1 VNALVREVR
10 RAYVARATDLRGL
23 AVLLAIPPA
32 GKAQAMRGSTYSF
45 AAVGSAV
52 LLTLAACSSGGG
64 SSSSG
69 SSSGGNA
76 QGVSAICKLT
86 NPPKSSASA
95 PPTSSASPVAN
106 PPAGV
111 SVGVILPDT
120 TSSTRYTLYDQPLLK
135 AAFDAAG
142 LKSDI
147 QNSQGDTTK
156 QSAIASSMIGE
167 GVKVLLLDSIDQS
180 SGAAIEQQAAAA
192 GVQVIDYDRV
202 NLGGNAAYYVSFD
215 NEEVGTLQAQTLVD
229 CLNQAKASKPR
240 VIMMDGGTDV
250 DNNAVLFAKGA
261 NDVLKPLA
269 SDKKLTVESE
279 TVVKGW
285 KTANAAPAFE
295 QALSAAGGQVEGV
308 VAANDD
314 IANAVIGVLQQQGLN
329 GHVVLT
335 GQDSQVE
342 GLQNILKG
350 DQSMTIFKNVSL
362 EANAAAKLAIAL
374 IGGQDPTTLGITFSD
389 KQLDPKNSALKSVLL
404 PPEVITY
411 NNVQDVI
418 TAGAL
423 KASDVCN
430 GIQDQ
435 CDKAG
440 VK

>member
-1 VNALVREVR
+1 M
-10 RAYVARATDLRGL
+10 
-23 AVLLAIPPA
+23 AIPPA
-32 GKAQAMRGSTYSF
+32 GKAQAMRSSTYTF

-52 LLTLAACSSGGG
+52 LLTVAACSSGGG
-64 SSSSG
+64 DSSSG
-69 SSSGGNA
+69 SSSGSA
-76 QGVSAICKLT
+76 QGVSATCKLT
-86 NPPKSSASA
+86 NPPQSSASA
-95 PPTSSASPVAN
+95 PPTTSPSPVAN

-142 LKSDI
+142 LQSDI

-156 QSAIASSMIGE
+156 QSQIAQSMIGE

-215 NEEVGTLQAQTLVD
+215 NEEVGTLQAQTLVA
-229 CLNQAKASKPR
+229 CLDQENASKPR

-261 NDVLKPLA
+261 SDVLKPLA
-269 SDKKLTVESE
+269 DDKKLTIESE

-335 GQDSQVE
+335 GQDAQVE

-350 DQSMTIFKNVSL
+350 DQSMTIFKNVAL
-362 EANAAAKLAIAL
+362 EADAAAKLAIAL
-374 IGGQDPTTLGITFSD
+374 IGGQDPSTLGLTFSD
-389 KQLDPKNSALKSVLL
+389 KQIDPNNTALKAVLL
-404 PPEVITY
+404 PPQVITY

-418 TAGAL
+418 DAGAL

-430 GIQDQ
+430 GIQEE